1 MKRIYL
7 LMLFFVCLNAVN
19 GQEIDNDL
27 LLIKKRMD
35 SIKSYEAQLKLDVD
49 ISFINMPSKYGKVQ
63 YKKGEP
69 AKVTSR
75 DFIML
80 PKRGLDL
87 TLNELFKH
95 PFITVNRGGE
105 NYKGVSCKVIN
116 LIPTSSKSQF
126 SIATIFMDT
135 RIKRIVKSEIST
147 KMEGVFTTSLDYK
160 NEIDVL
166 PTVIE
171 VKFAVNNVKIPLRFL
186 GKETEVDRK
195 AIKQEGSKSGKIFL
209 TLSDVQIA
217 R

>member
-1 MKRIYL
+1 MKKIYFL
-7 LMLFFVCLNAVN
+7 LLFYVGLNAVN

-35 SIKSYEAQLKLDVD
+35 SIRSYEAQIKLDVD

-69 AKVTSR
+69 TKVTSR

-87 TLNELFKH
+87 TLNELFEH
-95 PFITVNRGGE
+95 PFITVNRGEE

-116 LIPTSSKSQF
+116 LIPTSSKSRF

-135 RIKRIVKSEIST
+135 RVKRIVKSEIST

-166 PTVIE
+166 PTDIE
-171 VKFAVNNVKIPLRFL
+171 VEFAVNNVKIPLRFL